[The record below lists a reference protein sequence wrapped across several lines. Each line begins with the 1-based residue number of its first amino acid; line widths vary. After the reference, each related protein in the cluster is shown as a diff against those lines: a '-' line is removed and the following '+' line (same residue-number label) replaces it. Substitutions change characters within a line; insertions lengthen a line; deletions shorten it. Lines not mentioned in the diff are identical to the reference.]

1 MIMLKVFMIFGMPL
15 AYPFL
20 IAYGVIMNVLGPLG
34 LPDFLGLM
42 TNM

>member
-1 MIMLKVFMIFGMPL
+1 MWKIFMIFGMPL

-20 IAYGVIMNVLGPLG
+20 ILYGVVMNILGPLG
-34 LPDFLGLM
+34 VPDFLGLM